1 MYLRES
7 KQRRADG
14 STVSYLQLAEN
25 VWIPERRRSETRV
38 VYNCG
43 RADDP
48 DVVERLRKLAAS
60 ILRRCSPEEIVGA
73 GSELRLV
80 CAWPYG
86 EIYVLQALWQRLGI
100 DQVIRAQAQSRRL
113 GFDVERAV
121 FAMVANRACAP
132 CSKLHCWEQWLKEEV
147 HIPGTQGLSLQHLYR
162 AMDFLEANKEPIE
175 REIFHR
181 VADLLNLDVEV
192 LFYDTTSLHF
202 EIDQPDRGGG
212 EDDIVHGSAAA
223 GRKPYKA
230 PRKHGLSKNGRS
242 DAPQIVVGLAVTR
255 EGFPVRHWVFPG
267 NTVDVSTVA
276 RVKRDLRD
284 WQLTRCL
291 FVGDAG
297 MVSAANFKALAAG
310 GGKYLMCMPLRRGDA
325 LTEQVLARA
334 GRYRTV
340 TQRLQIKEVVI
351 GEGERRLRYVLCFN
365 PEEAARQQAHRQYL
379 LKEITAE
386 LAAMGDAA
394 QDVQS
399 KRVAELR
406 SSRRYGKSLKLGDKG
421 LQLDTKAIKAAEHYD
436 GKFIVHGNDDTL
448 SAEDMALGYKQ
459 LMRVEQAWR
468 DMKSTLDMRP
478 VFHWAPHRIHAHVAI
493 TVLSLLLE
501 RTVEHACNDTWR
513 NVSDR
518 LRRIQLAQLFS
529 PHGTVWQVT
538 DATPEAAKCLK
549 SLQIKSPPPIIQF
562 A

>member
-1 MYLRES
+1 ML
-7 KQRRADG
+7 D
-14 STVSYLQLAEN
+14 
-25 VWIPERRRSETRV
+25 
-38 VYNCG
+38 
-43 RADDP
+43 
-48 DVVERLRKLAAS
+48 
-60 ILRRCSPEEIVGA
+60 
-73 GSELRLV
+73 
-80 CAWPYG
+80 
-86 EIYVLQALWQRLGI
+86 ALWRRLGI
-100 DQVIRAQAQSRRL
+100 HKVIAAQAHSRRL
-113 GFDVERAV
+113 GFDVKRAL

-132 CSKLHCWEQWLKEEV
+132 CAKLYCWEQWLKEC
-147 HIPGTQGLSLQHLYR
+147 GLS
-162 AMDFLEANKEPIE
+162 N
-175 REIFHR
+175 
-181 VADLLNLDVEV
+181 
-192 LFYDTTSLHF
+192 
-202 EIDQPDRGGG
+202 
-212 EDDIVHGSAAA
+212 
-223 GRKPYKA
+223 
-230 PRKHGLSKNGRS
+230 NGRS

-276 RVKRDLRD
+276 QVKRDLAG

-334 GRYRTV
+334 GRYRSV

-379 LKEITAE
+379 LREVEAE
-386 LAAMGDAA
+386 LAAMGDAT

-406 SSRRYGKSLKLGDKG
+406 SSRRWGKYLKLGDKG
-421 LQLDTKAIKAAEHYD
+421 LQLDAKAIKAAEHYD

-468 DMKSTLDMRP
+468 DMKSTLDPRP
-478 VFHWAPHRIHAHVAI
+478 VFHWAPHRIRAHVAI

-501 RTVEHACNDTWR
+501 RTVEHACGDTWR
-513 NVSDR
+513 NVSDS
-518 LRRIQLAQLFS
+518 LRRIQLAQLSS

-538 DATPEAAKCLK
+538 DPTPDAAKCLK
-549 SLQIKSPPPIIQF
+549 SLQIKPPTPVF
-562 A
+562 LLA

>member
-394 QDVQS
+394 LAVQS
-399 KRVAELR
+399 KRGAELR
-406 SSRRYGKSLKLGDKG
+406 SSRRYGKFLKLGDKG

-549 SLQIKSPPPIIQF
+549 SLQIKSPPPIIQL

>member
-1 MYLRES
+1 L
-7 KQRRADG
+7 
-14 STVSYLQLAEN
+14 
-25 VWIPERRRSETRV
+25 
-38 VYNCG
+38 
-43 RADDP
+43 
-48 DVVERLRKLAAS
+48 
-60 ILRRCSPEEIVGA
+60 
-73 GSELRLV
+73 
-80 CAWPYG
+80 
-86 EIYVLQALWQRLGI
+86 
-100 DQVIRAQAQSRRL
+100 
-113 GFDVERAV
+113 
-121 FAMVANRACAP
+121 
-132 CSKLHCWEQWLKEEV
+132 
-147 HIPGTQGLSLQHLYR
+147 
-162 AMDFLEANKEPIE
+162 
-175 REIFHR
+175 
-181 VADLLNLDVEV
+181 
-192 LFYDTTSLHF
+192 
-202 EIDQPDRGGG
+202 
-212 EDDIVHGSAAA
+212 AA

-276 RVKRDLRD
+276 QVKRDLRD

-351 GEGERRLRYVLCFN
+351 GDGERRLRYVLCFN
-365 PEEAARQQAHRQYL
+365 PEEAVRQQASPVPVARGRSGAGRHGRRCPGR
-379 LKEITAE
+379 AE
-386 LAAMGDAA
+386 SVCASAPAAAMA
-394 QDVQS
+394 S
-399 KRVAELR
+399 T
-406 SSRRYGKSLKLGDKG
+406 SSWRQGPE
-421 LQLDTKAIKAAEHYD
+421 LDTKAIKAAEHYD

-459 LMRVEQAWR
+459 LMRGEQAWR

-513 NVSDR
+513 NVADR
-518 LRRIQLAQLFS
+518 LRRVQLAQLSS

-538 DATPEAAKCLK
+538 DPTPDAAKCLK
-549 SLQIKSPPPIIQF
+549 SLQIKPPPPVLQL